1 MAKRDMQDRYIKSP
15 MNYTGGKY
23 KLLKQIL
30 PLFPTQIDTFVDL
43 FAGGC
48 NVAVNVAAKQIIA
61 NDSNRE
67 IIELYR
73 YFQTTNSAEVIEEI
87 ERTIEAYGLSN
98 TAKHGYS
105 TYNTNSSAG
114 VGKYNKEAY
123 TKLRNDYNKNNTPL
137 MFYIT
142 LIFAFN
148 NQVRFNSK
156 GEFNTPVNKRDFNNN
171 MKKNLESFI
180 DKINTIDIAFH
191 AKDFREVQVTDD
203 AFVYI
208 DPPYLATLAAYNESG
223 GWNEE
228 KELELLEYMDAL
240 HAKEIKFAL
249 SNVFENKGNRNDLLL
264 EWSKRYNVHHLDH
277 TYSNCNYQAKDK
289 SIDSTTEILITNY

>member
-1 MAKRDMQDRYIKSP
+1 MAKIDIQHQYIKSP

-30 PLFPTQIDTFVDL
+30 PLFPTQIDTFADL

-48 NVAVNVAAKQIIA
+48 NVAVNVNSNKIIA
-61 NDSNRE
+61 NDSNKE
-67 IIELYR
+67 IIDLYR
-73 YFQTTNSAEVIEEI
+73 YFQTTTSAEVIKEI
-87 ERTIEAYGLSN
+87 ECTIKAYGLSN
-98 TAKHGYS
+98 TSKYGYS
-105 TYNTNSSAG
+105 AYNTNSSSG

-156 GEFNTPVNKRDFNNN
+156 GEFNTPVNKRDFNNS
-171 MKKNLESFI
+171 MKKNLRSFI
-180 DKINTIDIAFH
+180 DKIHTIDISFYAQ
-191 AKDFREVQVTDD
+191 DFKELKLTKD

-223 GWNEE
+223 GWNED
-228 KELELLEYMDAL
+228 KELELLEYMDVL
-240 HAKEIKFAL
+240 HTKKIKFAL
-249 SNVFENKGNRNDLLL
+249 SNVFENKGNKNDLLL
-264 EWSKRYNVHHLDH
+264 EWSKRYNVHFLDH